1 MIKRRMMLAGSA
13 GLLLATRAHAAGV
26 GAADFYAGRTITLV
40 VPAGSGGSYGDYA
53 LLLAEHLPRFL
64 PGAPSVVPQY
74 LPGAGGMKASNFV
87 ANLAPKDGTVLYL
100 MHENTTTQQL
110 LSPSEARYKSTDFA
124 PIGLLSSLNSAL
136 AVREGAARDLA
147 GFRQNEV
154 ILASTGRGSYQFI
167 VPALMNQLQG
177 TKFKI
182 ITSYQGTSDA
192 MLAVV
197 RGEVQ
202 GMFSSLM
209 SFRIG
214 HPEWLQGKGAVIALQ
229 VGARRDPTI
238 PDAPLLTEIAETA
251 QEKSLYTFLSGPSA
265 MGRGLVA
272 PPGTP
277 QATVDL
283 LRAAFD
289 ALVADPEVVAD
300 AQRRQVLLVHE
311 DWRHL
316 RQDIADAMATDP
328 AVVDLARNA
337 TQGG

>member
-1 MIKRRMMLAGSA
+1 MIRRRTMLAGTA
-13 GLLLATRAHAAGV
+13 GLVLAKRAH
-26 GAADFYAGRTITLV
+26 AADFYAGRTITLV

-53 LLLAEHLPRFL
+53 LLLAQHLPRFL
-64 PGAPSVVPQY
+64 PGAPAIVPQY

-87 ANLAPKDGTVLYL
+87 ANLAPKDGTTLYL
-100 MHENTTTQQL
+100 MHENTATQQL
-110 LSPSEARYKSTDFA
+110 LSPKEARYTAIDFE

-136 AVREGAARDLA
+136 AVREGAAHDLA
-147 GFRQNEV
+147 GFRQNV
-154 ILASTGRGSYQFI
+154 VTLASTGRGSYQFI

-214 HPEWLQGKGAVIALQ
+214 HPEWLQGKGAAIALQ
-229 VGARRDPTI
+229 VGTRRDPSI
-238 PDAPLLTEIAETA
+238 PGVPLLGEIAETP
-251 QEKSLYTFLSGPSA
+251 QQQGLYAFLSGPSA

-272 PPGTP
+272 PHTTP
-277 QATVDL
+277 QATLEV

-289 ALVADPEVVAD
+289 ALVTDPEVVAD
-300 AQRRQVLLVHE
+300 AQRRQLPFVHE

-316 RQDIADAMATDP
+316 GQQIANCIDTDP
-328 AVVDLARNA
+328 AVVELARSA
-337 TQGG
+337 TLAG